1 MARSDVT
8 LATNGSKKR
17 GKFPI
22 LRNGEYICATVV
34 LDTLTNYAKLQVGN
48 HIVTTKRAEGSEN
61 PLFPLMIDLEDDSLA
76 PLRKVWVDY
85 EPESE
90 NQFVVKI
97 ND

>member
-8 LATNGSKKR
+8 LAINGSKKR
-17 GKFPI
+17 GKYPI
-22 LRNGEYICATVV
+22 LRNGEYICATIV

-48 HIVTTKRAEGSEN
+48 HIVTAKRSV
-61 PLFPLMIDLEDDSLA
+61 FPLMIDLDDGSLA